1 MLAVDAV
8 DSGSVAALAAGVVLP
23 VRLNPATP
31 RDAQLAGGTRRFV
44 EANRYHFLIPVIGC
58 AILGTLAGLTYRW
71 RRRKR
76 QATDALTPRERI
88 METSMPSLHLMIAL
102 LSVPMPESS
111 LAAQARAPADSIHA
125 CDLLSNADVEKVTG
139 RPSQKPQDRLSDV
152 QKTHS
157 FCSFRDARV
166 WIALSSRVSAAQK
179 HVSQELEVGGFDKTK
194 QAVAGVGDSATIY
207 FRPKGKDPRGIL
219 VVHAGSRTLT
229 VGVKMDAG
237 QPSDSARPFAVGLAM
252 IALAKLE

>member
-1 MLAVDAV
+1 VLAVDAV
-8 DSGSVAALAAGVVLP
+8 DSGSVAGLEHGVALP
-23 VRLNPATP
+23 VRLDPSSP

-58 AILGTLAGLTYRW
+58 GLLGTLAGLTYRW

-76 QATDALTPRERI
+76 QMRDAVTPRERM
-88 METSMPSLHLMIAL
+88 METSTPFLCVMIAL
-102 LSVPMPESS
+102 LSVPAPESKLS
-111 LAAQARAPADSIHA
+111 AQSEAPAGGIHA

-152 QKTHS
+152 QGTHS

-166 WIALSSRVSAAQK
+166 WIALFSRLPASQK

-194 QAVAGVGDSATIY
+194 QTVAGVGDSAAIY
-207 FRPKGKDPRGIL
+207 FRPQGQDPRGIL

-237 QPSDSARPFAVGLAM
+237 DPSDSARPFAVGLAKL
-252 IALAKLE
+252 ALAKLD